1 MPVSRLLPVACAG
14 LMALSATAQADTSY
28 PALELLQICQEAD
41 NDSRLL
47 GAAAEVECEQ
57 YIVGFVD
64 ALVETGQTG
73 ADTGI
78 CLPEQN
84 VADEVRWAFMRWV
97 HESYTARKSMPAA
110 SALHTMLQEKF
121 ACS

>member
-1 MPVSRLLPVACAG
+1 MPVSRIIPVACAG
-14 LMALSATAQADTSY
+14 LMALAVTAQAQSPGSGY
-28 PALELLQICQEAD
+28 PAIELLEICQEAD
-41 NDSRLL
+41 NDSRRL

-73 ADTGI
+73 ADAGI

-84 VADEVRWAFMRWV
+84 VADEVRWAFKRWV
-97 HESYTARKSMPAA
+97 HASYTAR
-110 SALHTMLQEKF
+110 
-121 ACS
+121 CIRC